1 MKFRSES
8 FPGCAV
14 SFNVSASY
22 QHNLQMPLQQRY
34 DYIIAGMGAAGLS
47 LAVRMIRSGK
57 FSDKSILLID
67 KDEKKSNDRTWCFW
81 ETGQGLFDE
90 LVFKK
95 WPSVFFHAPDFSA
108 LYHINP
114 YQYKMIRG
122 SDFYQYSLAEIAKQ
136 SNFTIHHGVIESVI
150 NEGDKA
156 VVYMEGLR
164 IEAGHIFNSIFS
176 KPSFLKSNEYYLLQ
190 HFKGWIIETNN
201 TVFNELE
208 ATLMDFR
215 VHQDYGTT
223 FVYVMPF
230 SATRALVEYTLFT
243 PGLLHAAQYDK
254 GLNDYIN
261 TYIHPDGYKILDEEF
276 GIIPMTNY
284 RFPTT
289 ERHITYIGTA
299 GGQTKASSG
308 YTFQFIQKQTQKIT
322 DYLIHGKPL
331 DSLKTEPN
339 RFHFYDSVLLNI
351 LYHNKLPGSKIF
363 ASLFK
368 RNQPQQVMKF
378 LDNETS
384 LAEELKIISTL
395 PTFPF
400 LKAALQQL

>member
-1 MKFRSES
+1 MIFEMS
-8 FPGCAV
+8 FQ
-14 SFNVSASY
+14 S
-22 QHNLQMPLQQRY
+22 RY

-67 KDEKKSNDRTWCFW
+67 KDEKKINDRTWCFW
-81 ETGQGLFDE
+81 ETSPGLFDE
-90 LVFKK
+90 IVFKK
-95 WPSVFFHAPDFSA
+95 WPSVFFYAPDYLA

-122 SDFYQYSLAEIAKQ
+122 SDFYQYCLAEIKKQ
-136 SNFTIHHGVIESVI
+136 PNFTIRYGKIESVI
-150 NEGDKA
+150 NEGEMA
-156 VVYMEGLR
+156 EIQIEGMR
-164 IEAGHIFNSIFS
+164 IGAKKIFNSIFS
-176 KPSFLKSNEYYLLQ
+176 KPSLLKGNEYYLLQ
-190 HFKGWIIETNN
+190 HFKGWIIETDNA
-201 TVFNELE
+201 VFNEQE

-230 SATRALVEYTLFT
+230 TPNKALVEYTLFT
-243 PGLLHAAQYDK
+243 PGLLHAEQYDE
-254 GLNDYIN
+254 GLKNYIS
-261 TYIHPDGYKILDEEF
+261 TYIHPGGYKILDEEF

-289 ERHITYIGTA
+289 DRNITFIGTA

-322 DYLIHGKPL
+322 EFLIADKPL
-331 DSLKTEPN
+331 SSLKTEAN

-363 ASLFK
+363 AALFK
-368 RNQPQQVMKF
+368 HNQPQQVMKF

-395 PTFPF
+395 PTLPF